1 MKLKM
6 CSVAI
11 ALSALFAQ
19 PFNRAYPIGVSRTN
33 RRIATLMVH
42 TSPLDQ
48 AGTGDAGG
56 MNIYVC
62 EAAQNMAAMGVE
74 VDIFTRRT
82 NTEVADIVE
91 VSPGVRVIQLNV
103 GPISGVTKEQL
114 PTFIPALAEEFK
126 KALVATHYDVI
137 HSHYWISGKV
147 AMPVAKE
154 LNIPLVHTMHTMAR
168 VKNLNLAEGE
178 MPEPMIRV
186 QGETQVVAAA
196 DSLIANTDAEA
207 ASLVSLY
214 EACPDNVSVV
224 SPGVNLKVFTAGAG
238 KAAAREFVGLPRDA
252 HIITFVGR
260 IQPHKGPEVLIRAV
274 AEMVQHSPH
283 LRAKLVTNI
292 IGGASGAN
300 QSEVERLKELTSW
313 LGIDDV
319 VRFAPP
325 VARQDLPQW
334 YRAADL
340 ICVPSYSE
348 SFGLVA
354 LEAQAC
360 GTPVVATA
368 VGGLRTAV
376 ADGISGVLVDGH
388 DPRAWSSV
396 LARLIQEP
404 QRRVLLSMGA
414 VEHASHFGWD
424 ATSRG
429 TLDIYDRVL
438 SARSDAQK
446 NIG

>member
-1 MKLKM
+1 M
-6 CSVAI
+6 
-11 ALSALFAQ
+11 
-19 PFNRAYPIGVSRTN
+19 NG
-33 RRIATLMVH
+33 RIATVMVH

-48 AGTGDAGG
+48 PGIGDAGG
-56 MNIYVC
+56 MNIYVL
-62 EAAQNMAAMGVE
+62 ESAQRMAAMGVS

-82 NTEVADIVE
+82 DAAQAEIVE
-91 VSPGVRVIQLNV
+91 ISPGVRVRHIDCGHGNL
-103 GPISGVTKEQL
+103 TKEQL
-114 PTFIPALAEEFK
+114 PAHISGLSKEFLHILK
-126 KALVATHYDVI
+126 TDNYDVI

-147 AMPVAKE
+147 AMQAAKE
-154 LNIPLVHTMHTMAR
+154 LGIPLVHTMHTMAR

-178 MPEPMIRV
+178 TPEPMIRV

-196 DSLIANTDAEA
+196 QALIANTDAEA

-214 EACPDNVSVV
+214 DACPDIVHVV
-224 SPGVNLKVFTAGAG
+224 SPGVDLYTFTAGNG
-238 KAAAREFVGLPRDA
+238 RGAARTEVGLPQDA
-252 HIITFVGR
+252 VVVSFVGR
-260 IQPHKGPEVLIRAV
+260 IQPHKGPEVLIRATSELV
-274 AEMVQHSPH
+274 KHSPL
-283 LRAKLVTNI
+283 LRHKLIVNV

-300 QSEVERLKELTSW
+300 TEEVDRLKELSSW
-313 LGIDDV
+313 LGIDDL

-325 VARQDLPQW
+325 VSRKDLPQW

-340 ICVPSYSE
+340 VVVPSYSE

-388 DPRAWSSV
+388 DPKAWSSV
-396 LARLIQEP
+396 IARLLQEP

-414 VEHASHFGWD
+414 IEHASHFGWD
-424 ATSRG
+424 ATARG
-429 TLDIYDRVL
+429 TLDIYDQVIGA
-438 SARSDAQK
+438 ARTSMEA
-446 NIG
+446 

>member
-1 MKLKM
+1 
-6 CSVAI
+6 
-11 ALSALFAQ
+11 
-19 PFNRAYPIGVSRTN
+19 
-33 RRIATLMVH
+33 MVH

-48 AGTGDAGG
+48 AGIGDAGG

-62 EAAQNMAAMGVE
+62 ESAQQMAAQGIK

-82 NTEVADIVE
+82 NNEHPDIVDLGN
-91 VSPGVRVIQLNV
+91 GVRVIHLNV
-103 GPISGVTKEQL
+103 GPIDGVTKEIL
-114 PTFIPALAEEFK
+114 PALIPELSQAFK
-126 KALVATHYDVI
+126 NALTAGEKYDII

-154 LNIPLVHTMHTMAR
+154 LHIPLVHTMHTMAR
-168 VKNLNLAEGE
+168 VKNLALAEGE
-178 MPEPMIRV
+178 SPEPMLRV

-196 DSLIANTDAEA
+196 DALIANTDAEA

-214 EACPDNVSVV
+214 DACPDDVSVV
-224 SPGVNLKVFTAGAG
+224 SPGVNLEMFTAKGNKG
-238 KAAAREFVGLPRDA
+238 DARVVIGVPADA
-252 HIITFVGR
+252 HVVTFVGR
-260 IQPHKGPEVLIRAV
+260 IQPHKGPEVLIRAI
-274 AEMVQHSPH
+274 AEMVTHSPM
-283 LRAKLVTNI
+283 LRAKLVTLI
-292 IGGASGAN
+292 VGGASGAN
-300 QSEVERLKELTSW
+300 GAEVDRMKELVQW
-313 LGIDDV
+313 LGINDV

-325 VARQDLPQW
+325 VDRAGLADY
-334 YRAADL
+334 YRASDL
-340 ICVPSYSE
+340 VCVPSYSE

-360 GTPVVATA
+360 GTPVVASA

-388 DPRAWSSV
+388 NPRAWSSV
-396 LARLIQEP
+396 IARLLQEP

-414 VEHASHFGWD
+414 FEHASHFGWD

-438 SARSDAQK
+438 TAHQAVKK

>member
-1 MKLKM
+1 MT
-6 CSVAI
+6 S
-11 ALSALFAQ
+11 
-19 PFNRAYPIGVSRTN
+19 

-62 EAAQNMAAMGVE
+62 EAAQNMAAMGVQ

-82 NTEVADIVE
+82 NNEVADVVE
-91 VSPGVRVIQLNV
+91 VAPGVRVIQLNV
-103 GPISGVTKEQL
+103 GPVSGVTKELL
-114 PTFIPALAEEFK
+114 PKLIPDLSVAFKEAL
-126 KALVATHYDVI
+126 LATRYDII

-178 MPEPMIRV
+178 VPEPMIRV

-196 DSLIANTDAEA
+196 DALVANTDAEA

-214 EACPDNVSVV
+214 EACPDNVLVV
-224 SPGVNLKVFTAGAG
+224 SPGVNLKVFTPGAG
-238 KAAAREFVGLPRDA
+238 RAAAREVVGLDKDS

-260 IQPHKGPEVLIRAV
+260 IQPHKGPEVLIRSI
-274 AEMVQHSPH
+274 AELVSHSPH
-283 LRAKLVTNI
+283 LRTKLITNI

-300 QSEVERLKELTSW
+300 QSEVERLKELTTW

-325 VARQDLPQW
+325 VPREELPQW
-334 YRAADL
+334 YRASDL
-340 ICVPSYSE
+340 VCVPSYSE

-396 LARLIQEP
+396 LARLLQEP

-414 VEHASHFGWD
+414 IEHASHFGWD

-438 SARSDAQK
+438 TSRAEQAK

>member
-1 MKLKM
+1 MT
-6 CSVAI
+6 S
-11 ALSALFAQ
+11 
-19 PFNRAYPIGVSRTN
+19 

-56 MNIYVC
+56 MNIYVV
-62 EAAQNMAAMGVE
+62 EAAQNMAAMGVN
-74 VDIFTRRT
+74 VDIFTRR
-82 NTEVADIVE
+82 NNPDVADIVD
-91 VSPGVRVIQLNV
+91 VAPGVRVIQLNV
-103 GPISGVTKEQL
+103 GPVSGVTKEQL
-114 PTFIPALAEEFK
+114 PKLIPDLAAAFKEALTS
-126 KALVATHYDVI
+126 THYDII

-154 LNIPLVHTMHTMAR
+154 LGIPLVHTMHTMAR

-178 MPEPMIRV
+178 TPEPMIRV
-186 QGETQVVAAA
+186 QGESQVVAAA
-196 DSLIANTDAEA
+196 DALIANTDAEA

-214 EACPDNVSVV
+214 EACPDNVLVV
-224 SPGVNLKVFTAGAG
+224 SPGVNLKVFTQDEGRM
-238 KAAAREFVGLPRDA
+238 AARDVVDLDKSS
-252 HIITFVGR
+252 HVISFVGR
-260 IQPHKGPEVLIRAV
+260 IQPHKGPEILIRAI
-274 AEMVQHSPH
+274 AEMVSHSPH
-283 LRAKLVTNI
+283 LRAKLITNI

-300 QSEVERLKELTSW
+300 QSEVERLKELVSW

-325 VARQDLPQW
+325 VPREELPNW
-334 YRAADL
+334 YRASDL
-340 ICVPSYSE
+340 VCVPSYSE

-396 LARLIQEP
+396 LARLLQEP

-414 VEHASHFGWD
+414 IEHASHFGWD

-438 SARSDAQK
+438 SARADAKK